1 MACMHARSGHTLI
14 LLGDRQKCEPIK
26 ESQKAAPA
34 DQLRTHAHTNT
45 TCARTHTHA
54 CTGDMLLSAGMIA
67 YLGAF
72 PSELRSQALTA
83 WNKVGFCGE
92 SAWAV

>member
-1 MACMHARSGHTLI
+1 
-14 LLGDRQKCEPIK
+14 
-26 ESQKAAPA
+26 
-34 DQLRTHAHTNT
+34 
-45 TCARTHTHA
+45 
-54 CTGDMLLSAGMIA
+54 MLLSAGMIA